1 MWTAKI
7 CWRFFW
13 KHRWKKKKNRT
24 DCLELLLKRYRKK
37 AVRSSVKAVKSI
49 VRWVKNVWQLM
60 KIHAVQSANICV
72 KLAGFVNWKN
82 KKAFVFR
89 TVNSLIPGAMG
100 RVQKNTQY
108 QQATPLDCHTGFLS
122 VSPAAACQG
131 ESLKPSENGKG
142 ESNNVEVYLW
152 SISRWHYRSS
162 VDVPVTD

>member
-1 MWTAKI
+1 MLF
-7 CWRFFW
+7 R
-13 KHRWKKKKNRT
+13 
-24 DCLELLLKRYRKK
+24 
-37 AVRSSVKAVKSI
+37 
-49 VRWVKNVWQLM
+49 Q
-60 KIHAVQSANICV
+60 
-72 KLAGFVNWKN
+72 VNL
-82 KKAFVFR
+82 
-89 TVNSLIPGAMG
+89 LIPGTVR

-162 VDVPVTD
+162 VDVLVAD